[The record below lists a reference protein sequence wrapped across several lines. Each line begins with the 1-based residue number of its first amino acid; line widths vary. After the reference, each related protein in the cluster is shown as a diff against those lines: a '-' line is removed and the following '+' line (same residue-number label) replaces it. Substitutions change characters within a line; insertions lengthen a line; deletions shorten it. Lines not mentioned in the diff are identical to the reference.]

1 MINKLHGYETNI
13 ISKQRAKNK
22 KIWSS
27 YLYLFDKNKERE
39 KALITFTTS
48 KKTIQE
54 KLDEIRLIKKYFS
67 KLLSNLKIDVSQF
80 SVIELGSKKNNP
92 HLHVQLFFD
101 SKDFSKI
108 EKIYNKTIEKFNL
121 IKKRCKLS
129 FSDKSNTHIKYFSYI
144 LKEYS
149 TKFSDK
155 ELMEWIKARN
165 GVKGRKNKYM
175 QFISSSHH
183 FLTKP
188 LYKYLFFRFNIPYLD
203 ADFLSYGNFIEVKKN
218 KNKKQFEIVLKTHK
232 ILLALTYIASW
243 KFTKKR
249 QKRVYSNKG
258 KKVIKFN
265 LCYVVFKH
273 QYGFT

>member
-1 MINKLHGYETNI
+1 
-13 ISKQRAKNK
+13 
-22 KIWSS
+22 
-27 YLYLFDKNKERE
+27 
-39 KALITFTTS
+39 
-48 KKTIQE
+48 
-54 KLDEIRLIKKYFS
+54 
-67 KLLSNLKIDVSQF
+67 VSQF

-101 SKDFSKI
+101 SKDFSKL

-121 IKKRCKLS
+121 IPKRCKLS
-129 FSDKSNTHIKYFSYI
+129 RVDQNKTHIKYFSYI

-149 TKFSDK
+149 TRFSDK
-155 ELMEWIKARN
+155 ELLGWIKARN
-165 GVKGRKNKYM
+165 VMKGRKNKYM
-175 QFISSSHH
+175 QFVSSSHH
-183 FLTKP
+183 YLSKS
-188 LYKYLFFRFNIPYLD
+188 LYKHLFFRFNIPYLD
-203 ADFLSYGNFIEVKKN
+203 ADFLSYGNFLEAKKN

-232 ILLALTYIASW
+232 IVLALTYIVSW

-249 QKRVYSNKG
+249 QKMVYSNKG

>member
-1 MINKLHGYETNI
+1 MKGYDTNI
-13 ISKQRAKNK
+13 INKQRAKNK
-22 KIWSS
+22 KIWSG
-27 YLYLFDKNKERE
+27 YLYLLDTNKDRD

-54 KLDEIRLIKKYFS
+54 KLDEIRSIKKNFS
-67 KLLSNLKIDVSQF
+67 KLIGNLKIEISQF

-108 EKIYNKTIEKFNL
+108 EKVYNKTIEKFNL
-121 IKKRCKLS
+121 IQKRCKLS
-129 FSDKSNTHIKYFSYI
+129 RVDQNKTHVKYFSYI

-149 TKFSDK
+149 TKFFDK
-155 ELMEWIKARN
+155 ELMEWIRARN
-165 GVKGRKNKYM
+165 SVKGRKNKYM
-175 QFISSSHH
+175 QFVSSSHYN
-183 FLTKP
+183 LTKP
-188 LYKYLFFRFNIPYLD
+188 LYKYLFFKFHISYLD
-203 ADFLSYGNFIEVKKN
+203 ADALSNKNLFEVKKSKS
-218 KNKKQFEIVLKTHK
+218 KNRFQISLNTHQ
-232 ILLALTYIASW
+232 IIMALAYIASW

-265 LCYVVFKH
+265 LLYVVFKH

>member
-1 MINKLHGYETNI
+1 MTNQLHGYETNI

-27 YLYLFDKNKERE
+27 YLYLFDKNKDRD

-101 SKDFSKI
+101 LKDFSKI
-108 EKIYNKTIEKFNL
+108 EKIYHKTIEKFSL
-121 IKKRCKLS
+121 ITKRCKLS
-129 FSDKSNTHIKYFSYI
+129 LSDKSNTHIKYFSYI

-149 TKFSDK
+149 TKFSEK

-165 GVKGRKNKYM
+165 SVKGRKNKYM

-203 ADFLSYGNFIEVKKN
+203 ADTLSSKNLFEVKKN
-218 KNKKQFEIVLKTHK
+218 KSKNRFQIFLNTHH
-232 ILLALTYIASW
+232 IIMANTL
-243 KFTKKR
+243 
-249 QKRVYSNKG
+249 
-258 KKVIKFN
+258 
-265 LCYVVFKH
+265 
-273 QYGFT
+273 